1 MGGYPIILDLA
12 DRLAVV
18 VGGGAVGRR
27 KVAGLLEA
35 GARVRLVTR
44 EPVPPGCWQQPVE
57 LRLRP
62 FHPVDLDDAAIAF
75 AATGIAEIDRAVRD
89 AARERRI
96 PVNLAASPAD
106 GDFAL
111 PAVLRRGDLLLAVA
125 TGGRAP
131 ALAGVV
137 RDRLAAGYGP
147 EWGLAVE
154 IAARLRTNKLTAS
167 SENVYSY
174 KVLADLVDNG
184 LIVLLARRDETG
196 IGHLL
201 TRICGRETTL
211 AGLGLTLPD

>member
-1 MGGYPIILDLA
+1 MVKAFIVLA
-12 DRLAVV
+12 P
-18 VGGGAVGRR
+18 GATPTDALTG
-27 KVAGLLEA
+27 
-35 GARVRLVTR
+35 
-44 EPVPPGCWQQPVE
+44 E
-57 LRLRP
+57 LQH
-62 FHPVDLDDAAIAF
+62 F
-75 AATGIAEIDRAVRD
+75 
-89 AARERRI
+89 
-96 PVNLAASPAD
+96 
-106 GDFAL
+106 
-111 PAVLRRGDLLLAVA
+111 
-125 TGGRAP
+125 
-131 ALAGVV
+131 V

-184 LIVLLARRDETG
+184 LIALLARRDETG